1 MHVAHLRQRDK
12 SGLLAAQL
20 PPEPSDVTQ
29 SVAVSLKH
37 QLQRGLHSSS
47 ASHNTSTGKAA
58 EILSEDLVTD
68 LLL

>member
-20 PPEPSDVTQ
+20 PPKPSDVTQ

-47 ASHNTSTGKAA
+47 ASHNTSIGKAA
-58 EILSEDLVTD
+58 EILSEDLGTD

>member
-20 PPEPSDVTQ
+20 SPECSDVTQ

-47 ASHNTSTGKAA
+47 ASHNISLGKAA
-58 EILSEDLVTD
+58 KRVSKDLVSD
-68 LLL
+68 LLR